1 MPRGRR
7 SEWPTSCRYR
17 LQDGVLDLQVVGG
30 PSVLVEPGDADF
42 VDLGF
47 SPLTNTLPILRD
59 GLHRAGGAR
68 DYVMALVDVPSLDV
82 SRSEQRYEPIGPNTV
97 RFRSGSFEAVL
108 ELDDDGFVRRYPGLA
123 EQRTRSLR
131 EVGRA
136 GSDPHASRARISSRP
151 PAPAD
156 ASPLPAAG
164 GHSRCSV
171 DRGRSSLL
179 AA

>member
-1 MPRGRR
+1 MAY
-7 SEWPTSCRYR
+7 ELRYR
-17 LQDGVLDLQVVGG
+17 LQDGVLDLQVVDG

-59 GLHRAGGAR
+59 GLDRAGGAR

-82 SRSEQRYEPIGPNTV
+82 STSEQRYEPIGPNTV

-131 EVGRA
+131 RSRTR
-136 GSDPHASRARISSRP
+136 GSDPHARRARISSRP
-151 PAPAD
+151 PAPAE
-156 ASPLPAAG
+156 PVPCQLPGATHVVA
-164 GHSRCSV
+164 RIADV
-171 DRGRSSLL
+171 LNLL
-179 AA
+179 AAQRRPGR